1 MGEGWNQPIGF
12 YFFCELEMPRVDVK
26 FHVMIPKFRVPNS
39 WKRWLEST
47 LSLGLH
53 LDLEWNKLVWEPGKQ
68 VPAVCQFFA
77 NTWQMES
84 YYLFT
89 IIWVMMWYWF
99 IIRNLYLLIMPVS
112 GTELLKPSE
121 FLTVES
127 YEDVFCHVNDWLSGQ
142 LLKLWA
148 RRTNHMTRGLELS
161 APSIPRS
168 LGKGEGLEVES
179 ISNGQ

>member
-1 MGEGWNQPIGF
+1 MGESWNQPIGF

-39 WKRWLEST
+39 RKRSLES
-47 LSLGLH
+47 GLH

-77 NTWQMES
+77 NTWQIES

-89 IIWVMMWYWF
+89 IIWVMVWYWF

-127 YEDVFCHVNDWLSGQ
+127 YKDVFCHVNDWLSGQ
-142 LLKLWA
+142 LLKLWLEGWNS
-148 RRTNHMTRGLELS
+148 RFHLLTSGRGY
-161 APSIPRS
+161 R
-168 LGKGEGLEVES
+168 LEVE
-179 ISNGQ
+179 